1 MANKNIVSVL
11 QEERSFA
18 PPAEFVQRARL
29 KPDDVARLREHAAR
43 DHSGFWAEM
52 ARAELHWQTPFSIT
66 LDDSAAP
73 NYRWFT
79 DGRLNASYNCLDA
92 HLADRGD
99 KTALIFEGEPGDVR
113 RLTYRDLHEQ
123 VCRFANV
130 LKSQGVTSGD
140 RVIIYMPL
148 IPEAVIAMHA
158 CNRIGAIHSVVFGGF
173 SAIALKERIEDTG
186 AKLVI
191 TADGGWRAGN
201 VIELKAATDKA
212 LSSGCPSVK
221 RVIVYRRT
229 DKPVSMDPERDLWW
243 HDLVGEASQYC
254 EPEWVEAEHPLFL
267 LYTSGSTGKPKG
279 IQHATGGYL
288 LGAKLT
294 SQWVFD
300 LREDDVFWCTA
311 DVGWITGHSYVAY
324 GPLAAGAT
332 VVLYEGGPVYPDGGR
347 FWKICQDHGVS
358 IFYTAPTAIRALM
371 KLGDELPA
379 KYDLSRLRLL
389 GSVGEPINPEA
400 WMWYYKVIG
409 HERCPIVDTWWQTE
423 TGAILI
429 TPLPGVTATKPGSC
443 TQPLPGIDVD
453 IVDDHGKPVTRAD
466 AGGYLV
472 VKKPWPSMLR
482 TIWRNNDRYVAAY
495 WEKFNNRY
503 YVAGDSAHR
512 DKDGYYWIM
521 GRIDDVLNVAGH
533 RLGTM
538 EVESALVAHPR
549 IAEAAVVGKPHE
561 IKGESVFAFV
571 VCRGARPT
579 GDTSAFVKELRDWV
593 AEQLGAI
600 AKPDDIRFADN
611 LPKTRSGKIMRRLL
625 KAVARG
631 EEITQDVSTLE
642 NPAILDQLRGVE
654 AAVESPEAAAERAP
668 AGGAAAAEKPTAGK
682 KVSRKAPAK
691 STAGKRAA
699 AEGAPAKS
707 AAGKRN
713 AAEGAPAKSTA
724 GKRAARGA
732 PAKGESSKR
741 AGATAVARRNSAT
754 TKRHRPSAPATSAT
768 RAGAASNKAA
778 GKSATRTS
786 GRPSPDR
793 SSTTRGKTSRAVS
806 GRASVAASKTNSVRP
821 KPPKRAAARVAGP
834 GKSKTAAKRATKRP
848 LRRG

>member
-11 QEERSFA
+11 LEERSFA
-18 PPAEFVQRARL
+18 PPSEFTQHARL
-29 KPDDVARLREHAAR
+29 KPADVAKLREEASK
-43 DHSGFWAEM
+43 DHVGFWAEM
-52 ARAELHWQTPFSIT
+52 ARKELQWETPFT
-66 LDDSAAP
+66 VALDDSSAP

-79 DGRLNASYNCLDA
+79 DGRLNASYNCLDV

-113 RLTYRDLHEQ
+113 RLSYRELHTE
-123 VCRFANV
+123 VCRFANA
-130 LKSQGVTSGD
+130 LKAQGVGVGD

-148 IPEAVIAMHA
+148 VPEVVVAMHA

-186 AKLVI
+186 AKVVI

-201 VIELKAATDKA
+201 VIELKAAADKA
-212 LSSGCPSVK
+212 LATGCPSVK
-221 RVIVYRRT
+221 RVIVCRRT
-229 DKPVSMDPERDLWW
+229 DKPVPMDAGRDVWW
-243 HDLVGEASQYC
+243 HELVSDASPYC
-254 EPEWVEAEHPLFL
+254 EPEWVEAEHPLYL

-311 DVGWITGHSYVAY
+311 DVGWVTGHSYVAY

-332 VVLYEGGPVYPDGGR
+332 VVLYEGGPMFPDGGR
-347 FWKICQDHGVS
+347 FWKICQDHGVT

-400 WMWYYKVIG
+400 WIWYHKTIG
-409 HERCPIVDTWWQTE
+409 GERCPIVDTWWQTE

-429 TPLPGVTATKPGSC
+429 SPLPGVTATKPGSC

-453 IVDDHGKPVTRAD
+453 IVDDHGKPVSRPD

-472 VKKPWPSMLR
+472 IKKPWPSMLR
-482 TIWRNNDRYVAAY
+482 TIWRNNDRYIAAY
-495 WEKFNNRY
+495 WEKFHNHY

-571 VCRGARPT
+571 VCRGQRPT
-579 GDTSAFVKELRDWV
+579 GDTSALVKELRDWV

-625 KAVARG
+625 KSVARG

-642 NPAILDQLRGVE
+642 NPAIIDQLRGVDSG
-654 AAVESPEAAAERAP
+654 ATPAP
-668 AGGAAAAEKPTAGK
+668 KKAGATKRRGAQTGSAPVGAARGG
-682 KVSRKAPAK
+682 AK
-691 STAGKRAA
+691 STAGRKSSAPNKAAGSKSTSAPSAGARSAGAKKTAGAKTPAAAKASGSAKKPTSAKRSAGSKRA
-699 AEGAPAKS
+699 GKKS
-707 AAGKRN
+707 AAG
-713 AAEGAPAKSTA
+713 ATGKSTGTRASA
-724 GKRAARGA
+724 GRRTAAKTNTPRGA
-732 PAKGESSKR
+732 AGVGARPAR
-741 AGATAVARRNSAT
+741 ARRA
-754 TKRHRPSAPATSAT
+754 
-768 RAGAASNKAA
+768 AGAA
-778 GKSATRTS
+778 
-786 GRPSPDR
+786 
-793 SSTTRGKTSRAVS
+793 KT
-806 GRASVAASKTNSVRP
+806 
-821 KPPKRAAARVAGP
+821 
-834 GKSKTAAKRATKRP
+834 KTAAKRAVTRTKP
-848 LRRG
+848 RRGG